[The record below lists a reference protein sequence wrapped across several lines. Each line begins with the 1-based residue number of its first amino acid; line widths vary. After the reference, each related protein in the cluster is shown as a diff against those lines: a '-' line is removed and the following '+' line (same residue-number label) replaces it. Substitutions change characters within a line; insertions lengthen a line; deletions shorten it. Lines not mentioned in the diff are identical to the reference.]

1 MVTLLNCI
9 ERIPSVLENI
19 LAQCESSFA
28 PLFEYLGEDL
38 TRIDEIV
45 FIGSGTSST
54 AAVTSRPFVEK
65 VSGLRTKTV
74 LPNEYAEDGCVLNPN
89 ALHVF
94 NSQTGTSKVVC
105 AVLEKLN
112 GLGLLS
118 VSLTGD
124 ETSPIAEISPCHVP
138 MNCGPEEYLMRT
150 IGYTASVLD
159 HMLLGLMLGR
169 KRGFITEEQYEQYMR
184 DAAAAP
190 EDHRKV
196 TADVKNW
203 YRSVERGMMRSQAII
218 FTGAGTLYGVALEGA
233 VKFWEMPQM
242 ISIGYEL
249 EEGLHGPN
257 YGYSWPHCVIVF
269 DDGLKE
275 SSKASA
281 LARYMKDEFRNGILI
296 GPYPVDD
303 KDLKIDASCGDFR
316 CLAYSAVP
324 QVLAYMLAEDGGRD
338 VTKPADHTVMYSYF
352 NTHSKW

>member
-19 LAQCESSFA
+19 LAQRDASFA
-28 PLFEYLGEDL
+28 PLFDYLGDEVA
-38 TRIDEIV
+38 RIDEIL

-65 VSGLRTKTV
+65 VSGIRTKTV
-74 LPNEYAEDGCVLNPN
+74 LPNEYAGDGCVLNPN

-94 NSQTGTSKVVC
+94 TSQTGTSKVVC
-105 AVLEKLN
+105 SVLEKLN
-112 GLGLLS
+112 GLQMLS
-118 VSLTGD
+118 VALTGD
-124 ETSPIAEISPCHVP
+124 VTSPIAEIAPCHVL

-159 HMLLGLMLGR
+159 HMLLGLMLGK
-169 KRGFITEEQYEQYMR
+169 KRGFLTEAQY
-184 DAAAAP
+184 DAYIETALKAP

-218 FTGAGTLYGVALEGA
+218 FTGAGPLYGVSLEGA

-269 DDGLKE
+269 DDGGEE
-275 SSKASA
+275 SHKARA
-281 LARYMKDEFRNGILI
+281 LARYMKDEFKNGILI
-296 GPYPVDD
+296 GPDPVDE
-303 KDLKIDASCGDFR
+303 KDLKIEASCGDFL

-324 QVLAYMLAEDGGRD
+324 QILAYMLAEDGGRD
-338 VTKPADHTVMYSYF
+338 VTVPADHTVMYSYF